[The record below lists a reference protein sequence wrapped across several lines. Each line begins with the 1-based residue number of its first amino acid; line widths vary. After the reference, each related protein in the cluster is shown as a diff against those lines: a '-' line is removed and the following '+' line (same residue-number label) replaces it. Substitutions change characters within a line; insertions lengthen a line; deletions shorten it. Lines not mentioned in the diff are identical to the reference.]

1 MTPSNTNRDCHS
13 TFFFSIQNL
22 VDSFKKVQ
30 NANLFACPGHFQ
42 SKFDTW
48 KIVFTLNAQ
57 TSGNDPYRG
66 VVGVYLLILA
76 LRLKNLKIVQLIVY
90 F

>member
-1 MTPSNTNRDCHS
+1 M
-13 TFFFSIQNL
+13 
-22 VDSFKKVQ
+22 
-30 NANLFACPGHFQ
+30 
-42 SKFDTW
+42 
-48 KIVFTLNAQ
+48 FTLNAQ

-76 LRLKNLKIVQLIVY
+76 LRLKNLKVVQLILY